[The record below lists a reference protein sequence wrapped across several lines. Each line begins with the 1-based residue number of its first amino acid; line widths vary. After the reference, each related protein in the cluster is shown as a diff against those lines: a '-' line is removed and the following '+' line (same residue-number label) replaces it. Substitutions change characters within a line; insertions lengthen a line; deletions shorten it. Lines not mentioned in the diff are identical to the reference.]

1 MMSEGMESSGGNMAV
16 TKPVEFIDYN
26 CDISDSFNEYLR
38 NEKFDKFGFRYNVL
52 SILGCQSSGKSGCR
66 HFVVS
71 VSAGSLLNA
80 VFGLNFDVMDTKLG
94 HSQTTKGL
102 WGALVLP
109 EDDEQHNATLVIDV
123 EGTDSRERGEGRLT
137 FEHRSSL
144 LCLAISDCVV
154 INLWYHSLGNLT
166 GSNYGLL
173 KTVMEANLE
182 LMEGTDNS
190 MGSVECKTILCFCIR
205 DWFPELAP
213 LETVRGKIV
222 NGYMQGIWNE
232 IHKPAR
238 FQNASMEDV
247 FRIELFGFNHAL
259 AHKEEFAADASKFR
273 SEWLNSI
280 RPESYS
286 RAVPS
291 DGFFYYARNILNT
304 VKEQNHLDIPTQR
317 EMLANFR
324 CQEIKVAVLADV
336 EPKVADMFADAQS
349 GSVGNFIERATEVAD
364 QAVAAYLES
373 ASRYETETS
382 QKIGKELLRALLQKM
397 QPTFDALMAQECSEM
412 ALQATVKMEERFSL
426 SGKGRSLM
434 VGGSPAVEAWPQFTE
449 ACEAIRLEL
458 WESLSLQMQSYSVNY
473 SNDSG
478 ISVDY
483 SFDTTA
489 ASDMFNVTFKNE
501 VDVVRK
507 RHLHALREQIADLID
522 TGFKVIE
529 AVLLENGVTSEKYWG
544 AVNSHIEQAYQ
555 SSLDT
560 YRSCYEGLISTVQ
573 PQEFEYFTFVAL
585 VGRTK
590 ANLDRV
596 ESRITEIIVER
607 FEQFFMY
614 QERDGESIPRAWE
627 SCSED
632 ELQQTY
638 ARCKKE
644 ALNVVAVIRDSRP
657 SKLKVP
663 RFDVSELKPN
673 HVLYRELSTGVSGL
687 VGAQSSLSDDMLV
700 DTVKACKLR
709 FHELYHRAHQ
719 IQSYARSGISW
730 RNIPTYFWV
739 LLLVCAWNEI
749 CTVLRVIFK
758 VQVLIPMIILVFLA
772 VQYGST
778 YVFGDSAKI
787 FRRVLDPIKAQVR
800 GMCFKGAHWALRAA
814 STAVAT
820 ARDMRG
826 GRRTSSASVPEDDD
840 VGGAK
845 DKDSAPPS

>member
-1 MMSEGMESSGGNMAV
+1 MSDGVERSGGDMAV

-38 NEKFDKFGFRYNVL
+38 GEKFEKFGFRYNVL
-52 SILGCQSSGKSGCR
+52 SILGCQSSGKS
-66 HFVVS
+66 
-71 VSAGSLLNA
+71 SLLNA
-80 VFGLNFDVMDTKLG
+80 VFGLSFDVMDTKLG

-109 EDDEQHNATLVIDV
+109 EDAEQHNATLVIDV

-182 LMEGTDNS
+182 LMEGTDSS
-190 MGSVECKTILCFCIR
+190 MGPVECKTILCFCIR

-222 NGYMQGIWNE
+222 NGYMQGIWSE
-232 IHKPAR
+232 IHKPAK
-238 FQNASMEDV
+238 FQNAAMEDV

-259 AHKEEFAADASKFR
+259 AHKEEFAADARRFR
-273 SEWLNSI
+273 SEWLNNI
-280 RPESYS
+280 RPTSYS

-324 CQEIKVAVLADV
+324 CQEIKVSVLGEV
-336 EPKVADMFADAQS
+336 EPKVAAMLADAQS
-349 GSVGNFIERATEVAD
+349 GSVVNFSERAAEVAD
-364 QAVAAYLES
+364 HAVEAYLES
-373 ASRYETETS
+373 ASRYDAETS
-382 QKIGKELLRALLQKM
+382 QKIGRELVRALLQKM
-397 QPTFDALMAQECSEM
+397 QPSFDALMAQECSEI
-412 ALQATVKMEERFSL
+412 AVRATVKMEEKFSL
-426 SGKGRSLM
+426 SGKGRSLL
-434 VGGSPAVEAWPQFTE
+434 VGGSPATEAWPKFTE
-449 ACEAIRLEL
+449 SCESIRSEL
-458 WESLSLQMQSYSVNY
+458 WESLNARMQAHSVSYSHQ
-473 SNDSG
+473 SG
-478 ISVDY
+478 IAVDHA
-483 SFDTTA
+483 FDTTA
-489 ASDMFNVTFKNE
+489 ASDMFNVTFRNE
-501 VDVVRK
+501 VDVVKK

-522 TGFKVIE
+522 AGFKVIE
-529 AVLLENGVTSEKYWG
+529 TVLLENGVTSDKYWG

-555 SSLDT
+555 SSLDL
-560 YRSCYEGLISTVQ
+560 YRSCYGGMISPVQ
-573 PQEFEYFTFVAL
+573 SQEFEYFAFVAL

-644 ALNVVAVIRDSRP
+644 ALNVVAVIRDCRP

-663 RFDVSELKPN
+663 RFDVSELKPT

-687 VGAQSSLSDDMLV
+687 VAGESSLSDDVLV

-719 IQSYARSGISW
+719 IQSYARGGISW
-730 RNIPTYFWV
+730 RTIPTYFWV

-749 CTVLRVIFK
+749 CTALRVIFK
-758 VQVLIPMIILVFLA
+758 VQVLIPVVILVFLA

-778 YVFGDSAKI
+778 YVFGDSA
-787 FRRVLDPIKAQVR
+787 RAVLEPLKAQAR
-800 GMCFKGAHWALRAA
+800 SLCFQGARWAFHAA
-814 STAVAT
+814 STAVSV
-820 ARDMRG
+820 ARDVRG
-826 GRRTSSASVPEDDD
+826 ARSARSASVPEDDD
-840 VGGAK
+840 GSSAAE
-845 DKDSAPPS
+845 KDSPPPS